1 MANQEQLIEIKN
13 KILLDNLS
21 LRQAIPQVI
30 ADFVISSENVR
41 SIRSELFGAFPED
54 VNRFKVVFVQKQIDR
69 LQQKKMRL
77 EENLD

>member
-21 LRQAIPQVI
+21 LKQAIVQVI
-30 ADFVISSENVR
+30 TDFVINRENVR
-41 SIRSELFGAFPED
+41 SIRSELFGVFPED
-54 VNRFKVVFVQKQIDR
+54 IKRFKVVFVQKQIDR
-69 LQQKKMRL
+69 LQKKKMRL

>member
-21 LRQAIPQVI
+21 LKQAIVQVI
-30 ADFVISSENVR
+30 TDFVINPENVR
-41 SIRSELFGAFPED
+41 SIRSELFGVFPED
-54 VNRFKVVFVQKQIDR
+54 IKRFKVVFVQKQIDR

-77 EENLD
+77 EQNLD